1 MKKIE
6 PHTVFIGK
14 EPKKKTFVEAVKFG
28 FGFYIGF
35 NLGRMLKRVIIAT
48 NVSK

>member
-1 MKKIE
+1 MKRVE
-6 PHTVFIGK
+6 PSTVFIGK
-14 EPKKKTFVEAVKFG
+14 TEKKRPVVDAIKFG

-35 NLGRMLKRVIIAT
+35 NLGRMLKRIIIAT

>member
-1 MKKIE
+1 MVKAQPQI
-6 PHTVFIGK
+6 VAIGK

-35 NLGRMLKRVIIAT
+35 NCGRMLKRLIIVT